1 MSVDRPHPLLVL
13 TAFAVLAYLVVPS
26 LVVIGMS
33 FSGGLFLEFPPR
45 VLSARW
51 YLAYWSSPA
60 WVDATVRSVKVA
72 VLVTLLATALGTM
85 TSIALTR
92 LALRGKPFLNALV
105 ISPVIVPTI
114 VLSIGV
120 YSVYARWRLIGTTA
134 GLVFAHTVLAL
145 PFVVL
150 NVTAVLLKLDRSL
163 ERAARSLGA
172 GPVRAFFHVMLPLLA
187 PGIASGAIF
196 AFLSSFDEI
205 VVAMFISGSHPT
217 LPKLMFDGIRYE
229 LSPVVAAVS
238 SQLIVI
244 TTLALAGSSWIR
256 RRAERPG

>member
-1 MSVDRPHPLLVL
+1 M
-13 TAFAVLAYLVVPS
+13 
-26 LVVIGMS
+26 
-33 FSGGLFLEFPPR
+33 
-45 VLSARW
+45 LSARW

>member
-1 MSVDRPHPLLVL
+1 MSTDRPHPLLVL

-33 FSGGLFLEFPPR
+33 FGGGIFLEFPPR

-120 YSVYARWRLIGTTA
+120 YSVYARWRLI
-134 GLVFAHTVLAL
+134 
-145 PFVVL
+145 
-150 NVTAVLLKLDRSL
+150 RS
-163 ERAARSLGA
+163 
-172 GPVRAFFHVMLPLLA
+172 
-187 PGIASGAIF
+187 
-196 AFLSSFDEI
+196 
-205 VVAMFISGSHPT
+205 
-217 LPKLMFDGIRYE
+217 
-229 LSPVVAAVS
+229 
-238 SQLIVI
+238 
-244 TTLALAGSSWIR
+244 
-256 RRAERPG
+256 